1 MKKLDL
7 STWNRNAHFDFFKS
21 YDQPFFGITAE
32 VDITK
37 AYIFTKERGVSFFLY
52 YLHKSLVAIHEIEP
66 FNLSS
71 T

>member
-7 STWNRNAHFDFFKS
+7 ANWNRRTHFDFFKG

-32 VDITK
+32 INITK
-37 AYIFTKERGVSFFLY
+37 AYTKSK
-52 YLHKSLVAIHEIEP
+52 YLI
-66 FNLSS
+66 